1 MSRAEARVRVAE
13 EMAVNN
19 SRARARLAATQVL
32 RWVGCGGGG
41 NTGPLTNV
49 RGRLSAQTRGTQPV
63 YDEAEPGEEVDLG
76 VWLGDVLAKWMF
88 GEVTSEAAAEGDSG
102 DTAASA
108 PVTEEAAGEDTE
120 PGLLALVWRGEEQ
133 HLELF
138 YLASCALLAALS
150 ALAVRRSLAVA
161 RRKARLLL
169 RLRGCE
175 RERGPAQLHGPGPA
189 RQLSFH

>member
-1 MSRAEARVRVAE
+1 M
-13 EMAVNN
+13 
-19 SRARARLAATQVL
+19 
-32 RWVGCGGGG
+32 
-41 NTGPLTNV
+41 
-49 RGRLSAQTRGTQPV
+49 
-63 YDEAEPGEEVDLG
+63 YDEAEPEEEVDLAL
-76 VWLGDVLAKWMF
+76 WLWDILANWVF
-88 GEVTSEAAAEGDSG
+88 GAGTSEAAAEGDSG
-102 DTAASA
+102 DTAE
-108 PVTEEAAGEDTE
+108 VKEEAAEAGAGDTE
-120 PGLLALVWRGEEQ
+120 PGLLDLVWRGEEQ

-175 RERGPAQLHGPGPA
+175 LERGRGQLHGPAPA

>member
-1 MSRAEARVRVAE
+1 M
-13 EMAVNN
+13 
-19 SRARARLAATQVL
+19 
-32 RWVGCGGGG
+32 
-41 NTGPLTNV
+41 
-49 RGRLSAQTRGTQPV
+49 

-76 VWLGDVLAKWMF
+76 VWLGDVLAKWLF

-108 PVTEEAAGEDTE
+108 PVSEEAAGAGAGDTE

>member
-1 MSRAEARVRVAE
+1 MYE
-13 EMAVNN
+13 
-19 SRARARLAATQVL
+19 
-32 RWVGCGGGG
+32 
-41 NTGPLTNV
+41 
-49 RGRLSAQTRGTQPV
+49 
-63 YDEAEPGEEVDLG
+63 EAEPEEEVDLG
-76 VWLGDVLAKWMF
+76 VWLWDILANWVF
-88 GEVTSEAAAEGDSG
+88 GAGTSEAAAEGDGG

-108 PVTEEAAGEDTE
+108 PVTEEAAEAGAGDTE
-120 PGLLALVWRGEEQ
+120 PGLLDLVWRGEEH

-175 RERGPAQLHGPGPA
+175 LERGGGGHLHGPAPA

>member
-1 MSRAEARVRVAE
+1 M
-13 EMAVNN
+13 
-19 SRARARLAATQVL
+19 
-32 RWVGCGGGG
+32 
-41 NTGPLTNV
+41 
-49 RGRLSAQTRGTQPV
+49 
-63 YDEAEPGEEVDLG
+63 YDEAEPQEEVDLG
-76 VWLGDVLAKWMF
+76 VWLWDILANWVF
-88 GEVTSEAAAEGDSG
+88 GAGTTEAAEGESG
-102 DTAASA
+102 DTAE
-108 PVTEEAAGEDTE
+108 VTEEAAEAGAGDTE

-175 RERGPAQLHGPGPA
+175 LERGGGQLHGPAPA